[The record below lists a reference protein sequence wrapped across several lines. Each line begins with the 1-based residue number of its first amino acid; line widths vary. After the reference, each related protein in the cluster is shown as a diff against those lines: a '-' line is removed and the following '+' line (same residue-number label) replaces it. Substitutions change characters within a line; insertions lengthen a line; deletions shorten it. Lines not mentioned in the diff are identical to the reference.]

1 MSNNNAINEVYEL
14 LKNRVINPAGTFDNA
29 GRFWLDNRDL
39 INVREPSRAWPY
51 SQMMAGRTL
60 KYVKAVAKKF
70 NCENDFNLLK
80 AKI

>member
-1 MSNNNAINEVYEL
+1 MSNNNAINEVYQL

>member
-1 MSNNNAINEVYEL
+1 MSNNNAINEVYQL

-51 SQMMAGRTL
+51 SQMKAGRTL

-80 AKI
+80 TKI